1 MIKLSKVTAKYQVT
15 IPANIRKELGII
27 PGTEVDIAKEGL
39 KYVIVVDPIE
49 TVKRKWRGK
58 FRGRQTTME
67 YMDEVRG
74 EVN

>member
-1 MIKLSKVTAKYQVT
+1 VIKLSKVTAKYQVT
-15 IPANIRKELGII
+15 IPVNIRKELGII
-27 PGTEVDIAKEGL
+27 PGTEVDIAKEGQ
-39 KYVIVVDPIE
+39 KYVIIVDPIE